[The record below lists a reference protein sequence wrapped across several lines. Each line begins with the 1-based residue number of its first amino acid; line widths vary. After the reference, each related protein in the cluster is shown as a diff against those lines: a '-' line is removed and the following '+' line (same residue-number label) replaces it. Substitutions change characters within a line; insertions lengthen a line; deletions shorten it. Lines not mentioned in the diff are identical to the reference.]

1 LSGPRPAGWPGAS
14 AARRPGFAGTVRAAI
29 TAAATGQKWQW
40 EGTAGFVLAD
50 GGERLDGSFEFDYT
64 VETTTVGSATYTV
77 PRRTTVRNCAPTG
90 RVIPRCVAAA

>member
-1 LSGPRPAGWPGAS
+1 
-14 AARRPGFAGTVRAAI
+14 
-29 TAAATGQKWQW
+29 
-40 EGTAGFVLAD
+40 VLAD